1 MCEKAGVK
9 ATERKGERERETAS
23 LKRHATAYQKSNLLL
38 LSMDDLACNVVRAK
52 WITTI
57 PRNGVKIYPF
67 LLEINSLANTI
78 NADEDQK
85 KLNSFV

>member
-1 MCEKAGVK
+1 MREGG
-9 ATERKGERERETAS
+9 RKSDREEWRETAS

-38 LSMDDLACNVVRAK
+38 LSMDDLACNAVRAK

-85 KLNSFV
+85 KWHGKLNSFV